1 MSVLSMSGE
10 SEIPHKSLI
19 NIEESDEDI
28 PASKKFKSVYTVSL
42 SDKFQTLDFS
52 VKQSK
57 LSNYFQGGQSSLVGF
72 YVLRWAMVV
81 LTGVMVG
88 VIHFIMHA
96 GVTVGSSLKVQ
107 WLEVITD
114 GFPQDV
120 WRTYLGLAGFNMIFL
135 GTACALCL
143 FFGMEASG
151 GNVSGVMAYLNGSRI
166 KKFFTIRT
174 VLVKM
179 CSTTAMMCTATP
191 GGMEGPIIHIGAA
204 VGNIAPIVIAKL
216 PLPTKFRTAPSLAYL
231 NSVSERRDLSVCGVA
246 AGVSAG
252 FGAPFGGIFLALEE
266 TTTFFSAEML
276 PRLVVG
282 SFLAKFISDILEQS
296 FVESEL
302 EPGEMFYKLVPHLRL
317 AEVLTPEDVGLFEFA
332 IVLLYGLTGLIVL
345 NRKVQILRR
354 RLALGERKLYLF
366 CEVLCNAA
374 ITSTFLVTMLL
385 LFSGTCSSDIHGSDL
400 PPMSCPEGSIPIIGM
415 FMITFDG
422 GYRTVVELKPDAF
435 PMHMLIILFI
445 FYFVF
450 TVFCI
455 THCYSSGFFMVQFML
470 GSLWGR
476 ILGEG
481 LHGYLGQDWA
491 DPRKFA
497 LVGAASQITGMARS
511 QVCIVCLLLEGGNV
525 FESCGAQVFLA
536 TIVTKVVAELCIP
549 SIYHVQLDLMGVPY
563 VEASA
568 PTGSRADVKHLL
580 RQEMEIFQ
588 SDLVPRVAHLYDIV
602 QEQKGN
608 YPIVTPDKKVIGDI
622 SRCLLYKLMAS
633 QVFDAPQPFP
643 EDGYSSLYK
652 IIFTKD
658 CSIEYLQQV
667 RQDMLLN
674 VSEDDKDKLLDL
686 SPFMNKN
693 LFFVRRKTS
702 LYHIYH
708 FFRRMGMRT
717 LYIVDR
723 RETLHGVITR
733 KDVARYKIHLHMGH
747 VSMQKVKVPNTPRP
761 RPDIPN
767 PSKVIPEPS
776 TSTVEGTDVKSS
788 EEDEDEDE
796 KKDNANDANL

>member
-96 GVTVGSSLKVQ
+96 GVTFGSSLKVQ

-135 GTACALCL
+135 GIACALCL
-143 FFGMEASG
+143 FFAMEASG

-317 AEVLTPEDVGLFEFA
+317 AEVLTPENVGLFEFA
-332 IVLLYGLTGLIVL
+332 IVLLYGLTGLI
-345 NRKVQILRR
+345 
-354 RLALGERKLYLF
+354 
-366 CEVLCNAA
+366 
-374 ITSTFLVTMLL
+374 
-385 LFSGTCSSDIHGSDL
+385 
-400 PPMSCPEGSIPIIGM
+400 
-415 FMITFDG
+415 
-422 GYRTVVELKPDAF
+422 
-435 PMHMLIILFI
+435 
-445 FYFVF
+445 
-450 TVFCI
+450 
-455 THCYSSGFFMVQFML
+455 
-470 GSLWGR
+470 
-476 ILGEG
+476 
-481 LHGYLGQDWA
+481 
-491 DPRKFA
+491 
-497 LVGAASQITGMARS
+497 
-511 QVCIVCLLLEGGNV
+511 
-525 FESCGAQVFLA
+525 
-536 TIVTKVVAELCIP
+536 
-549 SIYHVQLDLMGVPY
+549 DLMGVPY

-602 QEQKGN
+602 QEQKGNYPIVTPDKKVIGDISRCLLYKLMEQKGN

-693 LFFVRRKTS
+693 LFF
-702 LYHIYH
+702 
-708 FFRRMGMRT
+708 
-717 LYIVDR
+717 
-723 RETLHGVITR
+723 
-733 KDVARYKIHLHMGH
+733 
-747 VSMQKVKVPNTPRP
+747 
-761 RPDIPN
+761 
-767 PSKVIPEPS
+767 
-776 TSTVEGTDVKSS
+776 
-788 EEDEDEDE
+788 
-796 KKDNANDANL
+796 